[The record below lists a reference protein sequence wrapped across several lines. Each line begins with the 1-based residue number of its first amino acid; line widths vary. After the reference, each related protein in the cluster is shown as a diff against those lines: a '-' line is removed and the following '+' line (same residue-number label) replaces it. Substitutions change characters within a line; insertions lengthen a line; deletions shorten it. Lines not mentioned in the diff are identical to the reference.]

1 MLLRPMKLG
10 HESGLELRWLE
21 RPPDKREVGSSTLPR
36 PMTSRESWRPMRLRV
51 GTSGYNFPEWKGT
64 FYPAR
69 IKPAEMLP
77 YYAERLS
84 AVEVNYTF
92 YRMPNARTVAGWMQ
106 AVPEGFTFVLKAPQR
121 ITHIA
126 RLRDVEDPLRYFTET
141 IRPLGVRL
149 GPILFQLPPN
159 FKQDLARLKNLLTL
173 FPADLR
179 CAWEF
184 RHPSWFADDTYEAL
198 RTANAALC
206 VADSEEGNTALES
219 TADFGYFRLR
229 NEGYG
234 KEDLERWAERVREL
248 GRMCQGALVFFQ
260 HAEAGRG
267 GGRGSMRE
275 HAFFFTKPEEAGAGP
290 KLAQAFAAL
299 FRSCRTLPAPRPLL

>member
-1 MLLRPMKLG
+1 
-10 HESGLELRWLE
+10 
-21 RPPDKREVGSSTLPR
+21 
-36 PMTSRESWRPMRLRV
+36 MRLRV

-64 FYPAR
+64 FYPPK

-92 YRMPNARTVAGWMQ
+92 YRMPNAKTVAGWMQ

-126 RLRDVEDPLRYFTET
+126 RLRDVEEPLRYFTET

-234 KEDLERWAERVREL
+234 KEDLDRWAERVREL
-248 GRMCQGALVFFQ
+248 GRTWQDAFVFFK
-260 HAEAGRG
+260 H
-267 GGRGSMRE
+267 
-275 HAFFFTKPEEAGAGP
+275 EEAGAGP
-290 KLAQAFAAL
+290 KFAQAFAAL
-299 FRSCRTLPAPRPLL
+299 F